1 MSSYVITNDETK
13 STKRALKKFSRAEI
27 PDYAYKVRGSFKIVN
42 YRKYRCRNE
51 VDVEFSGKI
60 WAVYNHFDGAEWH
73 DSTLFHRNMASKIKI
88 NKLIKKLLFNEVRDH
103 AAYFGIDIGFLNDIK
118 KIKWV

>member
-1 MSSYVITNDETK
+1 
-13 STKRALKKFSRAEI
+13 
-27 PDYAYKVRGSFKIVN
+27 
-42 YRKYRCRNE
+42 
-51 VDVEFSGKI
+51 
-60 WAVYNHFDGAEWH
+60 
-73 DSTLFHRNMASKIKI
+73 MASKIKI